1 MKKKTFV
8 NIIAFFICLIP
19 TTLMIG
25 AAVSELC
32 VIIIS
37 SLFLIYTIIYKDWYY
52 YKSTIFIILCLFSLY
67 CITVSLFSEFPQN
80 SLSST
85 LFYFRFFLML
95 LSIWF
100 VMDNQKFFP
109 RFFLLSIMIPIFMG
123 FLYSFYQVFDPS
135 LQKMRLSDFRISGFF
150 GEELVQGSYSLR
162 LLVLFTGI
170 YLLIDKEF
178 KNKFL
183 YLFFLFIFIFL
194 ILISGERASIGLMFV
209 FLTLF
214 FIFINIKLVYKMFTL
229 TTISALIFLSL
240 IYLPGLKERIYDNTK
255 NLLNENN
262 EIKIFSRGHQEHYI
276 SAIKMFKKNIFTGVG
291 VRNFRLE
298 CRKDEYKSIGLN
310 ACTTHPHNTYMQFL
324 AETGL
329 IGVFF
334 ILSLLVYI
342 SYFLLRSFFNLLK
355 SKTIN
360 RAKVFFSVS
369 VFINIFPFVPT
380 GNFFNNWLSVM
391 YFLPLAFFFYKVRN
405 ID

>member
-8 NIIAFFICLIP
+8 NIITFFICLIP
-19 TTLMIG
+19 TSLMIG

-32 VIIIS
+32 VIITS

-52 YKSTIFIILCLFSLY
+52 YKSEIFIILCLFSLY
-67 CITVSLFSEFPQN
+67 CIAVSLFSEFSQN

-85 LFYFRFFLML
+85 LFYFRFFLMV

-100 VMDNQKFFP
+100 VIDNQKFFL
-109 RFFLLSIMIPIFMG
+109 RFFLLSIMIPIFIG

-150 GEELVQGSYSLR
+150 GQELVQGSYNLR
-162 LLVLFTGI
+162 LLTLFTGI
-170 YLLIDKEF
+170 YFLIDKEL

-183 YLFFLFIFIFL
+183 YFFFLFIFIFV
-194 ILISGERASIGLMFV
+194 ILISGERASIGLMFI
-209 FLTLF
+209 FLILF
-214 FIFINIKLVYKMFTL
+214 LIFINIKLVYKIFTL
-229 TTISALIFLSL
+229 TAISGLIFLSL
-240 IYLPGLKERIYDNTK
+240 IYLPGLKERVYDNTSR
-255 NLLNENN
+255 LIIENN
-262 EIKIFSRGHQEHYI
+262 EIKAFSRGHQEHYT

-298 CRKDEYKSIGLN
+298 CRKDEYKSIGVN
-310 ACTTHPHNTYMQFL
+310 ACTTHPHNTYFQFL

-329 IGVFF
+329 IGTFF
-334 ILSLLVYI
+334 ILSLLAYI
-342 SYFLLRSFFNLLK
+342 SYFLLMNLFDLLK
-355 SKTIN
+355 SKIIN

-369 VFINIFPFVPT
+369 IFINIFPFVPT

-391 YFLPLAFFFYKVRN
+391 YFLPLAFFFYQVRN
-405 ID
+405 ND